1 MDVNEDNLIKF
12 RDIHFCS
19 IQKQTPDLAMP
30 ARECLKE
37 IQGILEI
44 EVLAPLHINV
54 SYDIRH
60 ITLEEIEFV
69 LKELGFH
76 LDGTLLSTLKRALY
90 HYTEETLRA
99 NMGIEPGKE
108 NMQVYINRYQRLPH
122 GCRDQRPEH
131 WRSYL

>member
-1 MDVNEDNLIKF
+1 MDGYDDSLIKF
-12 RDIHFCS
+12 REIHFCS
-19 IQKQTPDLAMP
+19 FQKPTPDFALP
-30 ARECLKE
+30 ASECLKE
-37 IQGILEI
+37 LQGILEI
-44 EVLAPLHINV
+44 EALDPLQLTV

-69 LKELGFH
+69 LRELGFH
-76 LDGTLLSTLKRALY
+76 LDGTLLTALKRALHY
-90 HYTEETLRA
+90 YTEETQRA

-108 NMQVYINRYQRLPH
+108 NMHVYINRYQRLPH

>member
-1 MDVNEDNLIKF
+1 MDDNVDILIKH
-12 RDIHFCS
+12 REIGFCS
-19 IQKQTPDLAMP
+19 FHKQEPDLASS
-30 ARECLKE
+30 AGEVLKE
-37 IQGILEI
+37 LNGILEI
-44 EVLAPLHINV
+44 EPLAPLLLNIR
-54 SYDIRH
+54 YDIRY
-60 ITLEEIEFV
+60 ITLEEIEYV
-69 LKELGFH
+69 LRELGFH
-76 LDGTLLSTLKRALY
+76 LDGSLLTTLKRALY